1 MSSERTKIKDLENSK
16 NTNIDNLEKKIV
28 DIQMS
33 MKLQLTQKDKLLD
46 ATEERLSELKR
57 EKEEYQ
63 NKVCIFSFYH
73 SRNYEYNFQHVYK
86 LCATVVRGSE
96 LKQTI

>member
-63 NKVCIFSFYH
+63 NKV
-73 SRNYEYNFQHVYK
+73 
-86 LCATVVRGSE
+86 
-96 LKQTI
+96 